1 MGFVNLKIQT
11 EKEKYDE
18 LKHRGGSRKQS
29 NELEEAAEPA
39 PFYSIH
45 LQTMC
50 SLFRERQGKR
60 EEEEEEEKKSE
71 RETETE
77 KERERD
83 GAGGDAGG
91 GGCGAV
97 ADGGA
102 GAAGG
107 GCGEVHGRDRPGRR
121 MDPRPQL
128 H

>member
-29 NELEEAAEPA
+29 NELEEGAEPA

-60 EEEEEEEKKSE
+60 EEEEEKKSE

-77 KERERD
+77 RQREWL
-83 GAGGDAGG
+83 
-91 GGCGAV
+91 V
-97 ADGGA
+97 QF
-102 GAAGG
+102 
-107 GCGEVHGRDRPGRR
+107 RPS
-121 MDPRPQL
+121 PRTSSSL
-128 H
+128 VT

>member
-29 NELEEAAEPA
+29 NELEEGAEPA

-60 EEEEEEEKKSE
+60 EEEEEKKSE

-77 KERERD
+77 RQ
-83 GAGGDAGG
+83 
-91 GGCGAV
+91 
-97 ADGGA
+97 
-102 GAAGG
+102 
-107 GCGEVHGRDRPGRR
+107 RDRATVNERCCELGRWWVWIFR
-121 MDPRPQL
+121 SLFPLVRCA
-128 H
+128 

>member
-50 SLFRERQGKR
+50 SLFRERQGER
-60 EEEEEEEKKSE
+60 EEEEEKKSE

>member
-29 NELEEAAEPA
+29 NELEEGAEPA

-60 EEEEEEEKKSE
+60 EEEEEKKSE

-77 KERERD
+77 RQRGDNEFGNGETSCCCTCSRRETKE
-83 GAGGDAGG
+83 
-91 GGCGAV
+91 
-97 ADGGA
+97 
-102 GAAGG
+102 
-107 GCGEVHGRDRPGRR
+107 
-121 MDPRPQL
+121 
-128 H
+128 